1 MIIINCQKICC
12 ASNKCH
18 SYELKLIENYLEE
31 GDVFFFFWYILRE
44 NISIILGKQRVIR
57 YESRK
62 KFNERKR
69 VSRESGIMKRC
80 SSVYHHVI
88 RPWNSNETCEGL

>member
-1 MIIINCQKICC
+1 MF
-12 ASNKCH
+12 
-18 SYELKLIENYLEE
+18 
-31 GDVFFFFWYILRE
+31 FFFFWYILRE

-69 VSRESGIMKRC
+69 VS
-80 SSVYHHVI
+80 
-88 RPWNSNETCEGL
+88 